1 MRPRV
6 LNIDSVESVREALKM
21 MRVSPEGI
29 DIMSPKGIHR
39 LVQITGIDCRAANI
53 IKQEMLAR
61 GGEAAAPY
69 ELYMLDARKID
80 MLLMGTAK
88 QFEAL
93 LEKLSRQPFGL
104 PALAGEI
111 KKTLES
117 YTKKPPTLHAGRF
130 ALELASRTHV
140 MGILNITPDSFSD
153 GGLYLGLDDAL
164 RQARRMVSEGADI
177 IDVGGESTRPGAVE
191 VGLDEELKRVIPL
204 IERLSAELDVPV
216 SIDTYKP
223 EVARSALD
231 AGASLIN
238 DISGLRDGAMAALAA
253 ERNVPVV
260 IMHMKGTPRDMQDEP
275 VYGDVVAEV
284 IDWLDG
290 QARQAMEAGVAEQN
304 IVVDPGIGFGK
315 TLEHN
320 LELLRRLS
328 EFKSLGFPI
337 LIGTSRKAF
346 IGKILDAPA
355 DERLEGTLATI
366 AYAVSKGAGI
376 VRVHDVREARRA
388 VAVVDAITGRTGS

>member
-29 DIMSPKGIHR
+29 DIMSPKGIYR
-39 LVQITGIDCRAANI
+39 LVKITGIDCRAANI

-69 ELYMLDARKID
+69 ELYMLDAGKID
-80 MLLMGTAK
+80 MILMGTAK

-93 LEKLSRQPFGL
+93 LDKLSRQPFGL
-104 PALAGEI
+104 AALAEDI

-117 YTKKPPTLHAGRF
+117 YTKNPPMLHAGRF
-130 ALELASRTHV
+130 ALELASRTHI

-153 GGLYLGLDDAL
+153 GGRYFSLEDAL
-164 RQARRMVSEGADI
+164 AQAKLMVSEGADI
-177 IDVGGESTRPGAVE
+177 IDVGGESTRPGAAE
-191 VGLDEELKRVIPL
+191 VGLDEELKRVVPL
-204 IERLSAELDVPV
+204 IERLSAELDVPI

-238 DISGLRDGAMAALAA
+238 DISGLRDAAMIELAT

-260 IMHMKGTPRDMQDEP
+260 IMHMKGMPKDMQQDP

-290 QARQAMEAGVAEQN
+290 QARQAMAAGVAEHN

-355 DERLEGTLATI
+355 EERLEGTLATI
-366 AYAVSKGAGI
+366 AYAISKGAGI
-376 VRVHDVREARRA
+376 VRVHDVKEARRV
-388 VAVVDAITGRTGS
+388 VAVVDAIAGGAGS